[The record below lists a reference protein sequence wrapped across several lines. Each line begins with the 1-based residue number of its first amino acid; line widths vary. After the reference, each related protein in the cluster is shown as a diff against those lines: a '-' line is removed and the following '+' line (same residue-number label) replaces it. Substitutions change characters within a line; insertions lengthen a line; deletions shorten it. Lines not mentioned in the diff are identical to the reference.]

1 MIFLKRIFIW
11 ILTLLLVA
19 LCLFAGR
26 WQLSKGLKIAER
38 NQQISLK
45 EKLPPV
51 VNPESI
57 DPITDQW
64 RLLKLKGEFLS
75 EYRLMKNQYQDG
87 QFGFHVLQK
96 FNSNT
101 LGEILVDR
109 GWVKA
114 GMDARTAPVVPPVKL
129 KEEEVT
135 LRIRSEFLHTSLS
148 GKFFALPVKTIKLK
162 EVYFDQIAGDINSP
176 LSAIDLPELSTGPH
190 FAYAF
195 QWFLFALLILI
206 GKFIFDRKSNSKS
219 N

>member
-45 EKLPPV
+45 EKLPPI
-51 VNPESI
+51 VNPETI
-57 DPITDQW
+57 DPVTDQW

-114 GMDARTAPVVPPVKL
+114 GMDAKTAPVVPPVKL

>member
-51 VNPESI
+51 VNPETI
-57 DPITDQW
+57 DPVTDQW